1 MRGTY
6 DDDLGYDEGDGDQQ
20 QKMFLAD
27 EHLTFVDWLVAA
39 SLAVLVFIGV
49 TVFALPGLSPVAWD
63 STAVAAGLRPPVD
76 VFPGFWR
83 AIAHAL
89 FLGGVSSG
97 VSLLKHL
104 GPVCAGCTAGAV
116 YLLFRTV
123 IGMLVRG
130 RLRFSTRRYLVQRVG
145 SAVGAV
151 LFACSD
157 PAWQTAQCFS
167 SEGLLLLLTV
177 LALVPFMLFM
187 LNGTLLCAY
196 VSMFLLGVLAAETP
210 LGVILLLVCWLLYHV
225 ALRHDALGERI
236 PLLEPITAQSAKWM
250 LSFLWGVGLAVGLV
264 LNCWSFL
271 KMGGGATLTNSLP
284 LAYGLRWW
292 AVFSETAGS
301 LGWVLAFVLCVL
313 PFGVASIMLPR
324 AVDEEQFLPYHIGG
338 AFFVSGVVSFSQLSF
353 VSPIWFWTWSPLTEV
368 RSFYILQVCLLL
380 SALVVGY
387 FLVVLGTDACCRNHV
402 KLASFRAQEEDQ
414 LPGVDVNVPTS
425 IRGLVILS
433 GVCLV
438 MFVGSLP
445 GRTQTKARA
454 MLGVVNDY
462 VAEVLKEC
470 GDARYLFTDGAF
482 DTRLELGAA
491 EKGKELV
498 TLSLLAGNS
507 SSEKNLRLRA
517 AEDNEDRQVLE
528 SGAGTALR
536 TWKRDRPER
545 LKKSAL
551 MLGFSQ
557 WLRDGEKVPPVSG
570 TLMRPGMSEAA
581 CKEGAAVAGVL
592 AERVLELYEK
602 GQIDSAIPPVSKKV
616 FTLMQWRLACLA
628 RERAKQA
635 DHAGDKARAKAESGL
650 ADRLDEKNADLKG
663 LVKKA
668 EKRRAVSLR
677 QVTPREGL
685 QLALLRADFA
695 LASRYATILVETD
708 PDNPDANFALGMY
721 AFAQAQ
727 WTRAEEA
734 LMRCLVRKPNEPAV
748 LNNLA
753 LAQMQQGNFEAATAN
768 AQKAQKLLPA
778 SDEVM
783 ETLAEIAAAKAAA
796 AEAKKNPDK
805 KAKSDGSK
813 DRSTP

>member
-6 DDDLGYDEGDGDQQ
+6 DDDLGYDEGEGDQQ

-27 EHLTFVDWLVAA
+27 EHLTVVDWLVAA
-39 SLAVLVFIGV
+39 FLAVLVFLGV
-49 TVFALPGLSPVAWD
+49 TFFALPGLSPVAWD

-83 AIAHAL
+83 AIAHVL
-89 FLGGVSSG
+89 FIGSVSSG
-97 VSLLKHL
+97 VSLLRHL

-116 YLLFRTV
+116 YLLFRTI

-177 LALVPFMLFM
+177 LALLPFMLFM

-196 VSMFLLGVLAAETP
+196 VSMFLLGALAAETP
-210 LGVILLLVCWLLYHV
+210 LGIILLLACWILYHV

-250 LSFLWGVGLAVGLV
+250 LSFLWGLGLAAGLAF
-264 LNCWSFL
+264 NCWSFL
-271 KMGGGATLTNSLP
+271 KMGGGTVLTTNLS

-301 LGWVLAFVLCVL
+301 LGWVLAFVLCIL

-338 AFFVSGVVSFSQLSF
+338 AFFVSGVVSCSQLSF

-402 KLASFRAQEEDQ
+402 KLASFRAQEEDL
-414 LPGVDVNVPTS
+414 LPEGVSHLSAN
-425 IRGLVILS
+425 IRGLVIL
-433 GVCLV
+433 GFVCALAL
-438 MFVGSLP
+438 VGSLP
-445 GRTQTKARA
+445 GRTQEKARA

-470 GDARYLFTDGAF
+470 GDARCLFTDGGF
-482 DTRLELGAA
+482 DARLELGAA
-491 EKGKELV
+491 EKGKKLV
-498 TLSLLAGNS
+498 ALSLLGGNS
-507 SSEKNLRLRA
+507 AVEKNLRLRA
-517 AEDNEDRQVLE
+517 AEDEEDRQVLA

-545 LKKSAL
+545 LKECAL

-557 WLRDGEKVPPVSG
+557 WLRDGEKVPPMSG
-570 TLMRPGMSEAA
+570 TLMRPDMSAA
-581 CKEGAAVAGVL
+581 DCKAGAAAAGAL
-592 AERVLELYEK
+592 AERVLALYDK
-602 GQIDSAIPPVSKKV
+602 GQIDSAIPPVSMKA

-635 DHAGDKARAKAESGL
+635 DHAGDKKTAKTESDL
-650 ADRLDEKNADLKG
+650 ADRLDKTNADLKA

-668 EKRRAVSLR
+668 EKRLAVSLR

-695 LASRYATILVETD
+695 MASRYATIIVGTD

-721 AFAQAQ
+721 AFELQQ
-727 WTRAEEA
+727 WARAEEA
-734 LMRCLVRKPNEPAV
+734 LTRCLVRKPNEPAV
-748 LNNLA
+748 FNNLA
-753 LAQMQQGNFEAATAN
+753 LAQMQQGNFDAATENAN
-768 AQKAQKLLPA
+768 KALKLLPK

-783 ETLAEIAAAKAAA
+783 ETIAEITAAKATAA
-796 AEAKKNPDK
+796 GAKGKAEK
-805 KAKSDGSK
+805 KA
-813 DRSTP
+813 R

>member
-6 DDDLGYDEGDGDQQ
+6 DDDPGYDESDGDQQ

-27 EHLTFVDWLVAA
+27 EHLTLADWLVAVC
-39 SLAVLVFIGV
+39 LAVLVFIGL
-49 TVFALPGLSPVAWD
+49 TVFALPGLTPVAWD
-63 STAVAAGLRPPVD
+63 SAAVAAGLRPPTD
-76 VFPGFWR
+76 VFPGSWR
-83 AIAHAL
+83 TLAHL
-89 FLGGVSSG
+89 FFAGGVSSG
-97 VSLLKHL
+97 VSVLRHL
-104 GPVCAGCTAGAV
+104 GPVCAGCTAGVV

-123 IGMLVRG
+123 IGLLVRG
-130 RLRFSTRRYLVQRVG
+130 RLRFSPQRYLVQRIG
-145 SAVGAV
+145 SALGAA

-157 PAWQTAQCFS
+157 PAWQTGQSFS
-167 SEGLLLLLTV
+167 SEGFLLLLTV
-177 LALVPFMLFM
+177 LALLPFMQFM
-187 LNGTLLCAY
+187 LNGTLPCAY
-196 VSMFLLGVLAAETP
+196 ASMFLLGVLAAETP
-210 LGVILLLVCWLLYHV
+210 LGIILLVVCWILYHV

-250 LSFLWGVGLAVGLV
+250 LSFLWGAGFAAGLV

-271 KMGGGATLTNSLP
+271 KMGGGTTLTTSLP

-338 AFFVSGVVSFSQLSF
+338 AFFVSGIVSFSQLSF
-353 VSPIWFWTWSPLTEV
+353 ASPIWFWTWSPLTAV
-368 RSFYILQVCLLL
+368 RSFYILQMCLLL

-387 FLVVLGTDACCRNHV
+387 FLVVMGTDACCRNHV

-414 LPGVDVNVPTS
+414 LPEDEVSAPTGL
-425 IRGLVILS
+425 RGLVILG

-438 MFVGSLP
+438 ALAGSLP

-454 MLGVVNDY
+454 MLDVVNDY

-482 DTRLELGAA
+482 DARLELGAA
-491 EKGKELV
+491 EKGKSLV
-498 TLSLLAGNS
+498 TLSMLGGNS
-507 SSEKNLRLRA
+507 PFEKNLRLRA
-517 AEDNEDRQVLE
+517 AEDKEDRQVLAG
-528 SGAGTALR
+528 GAGTALR

-545 LKKSAL
+545 LQKSAL

-557 WLRDGEKVPPVSG
+557 WLRDGEKIPPVAG
-570 TLMRPGMSEAA
+570 TLMRLGMSEAD
-581 CKEGAAVAGVL
+581 CKAGAAAAGALADRVL
-592 AERVLELYEK
+592 ALYEK
-602 GQIDSAIPPVSKKV
+602 GQIETAIPSASKKA

-635 DHAGDKARAKAESGL
+635 DHAGDTATAKAERAR
-650 ADRLDEKNADLKG
+650 ADRLDEQNADLKA
-663 LVKKA
+663 LVAKA

-685 QLALLRADFA
+685 HLALLRADFA
-695 LASRYATILVETD
+695 LASRYAKIIVETD

-721 AFAQAQ
+721 AFTQTQWAQ
-727 WTRAEEA
+727 AEEA
-734 LMRCLVRKPNEPAV
+734 LTRCLVRKPNEPAV
-748 LNNLA
+748 FNNLA
-753 LAQMQQGNFEAATAN
+753 LAQMQQGKFDVATAN
-768 AQKAQKLLPA
+768 ADKAQKLLPS

-783 ETLAEIAAAKAAA
+783 ETIAEIAAAKAAA
-796 AEAKKNPDK
+796 AEAKKNAGK
-805 KAKSDGSK
+805 KPKSDEAK
-813 DRSTP
+813 ERPTP